1 MTLTD
6 YKIIGLAIGM
16 VGIYVKLHSE
26 VMTIKTQQYSLENNN
41 EKVDKKLEQV
51 VDDLAEIKLL
61 LARNQ
66 MDK

>member
-1 MTLTD
+1 MSLTD
-6 YKIIGLAIGM
+6 YEIIGLAIGM

>member
-1 MTLTD
+1 MSLTD
-6 YKIIGLAIGM
+6 YEIIGLAIGM

-26 VMTIKTQQYSLENNN
+26 VMTIKAQQYSLENNN

>member
-6 YKIIGLAIGM
+6 YEIIGLAIGM

>member
-1 MTLTD
+1 
-6 YKIIGLAIGM
+6 M

-26 VMTIKTQQYSLENNN
+26 VMTIKAQQYSLENNN

>member
-6 YKIIGLAIGM
+6 YEIIGLAIGM

-51 VDDLAEIKLL
+51 VDVLAEIKLL